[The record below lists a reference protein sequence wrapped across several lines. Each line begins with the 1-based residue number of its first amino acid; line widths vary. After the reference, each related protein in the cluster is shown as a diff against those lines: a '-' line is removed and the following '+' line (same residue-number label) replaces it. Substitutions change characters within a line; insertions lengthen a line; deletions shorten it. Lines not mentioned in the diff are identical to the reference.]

1 MNLIYFFLFYYFHL
15 YLLIMIYKEIHQ
27 ALDSE
32 SFSNR
37 LIGLDLGTKT
47 IGVSMSDSSRIIAST
62 FETIKRKK
70 TKLDIERILEICDQ
84 FKISGIVLGY
94 PINMNYT
101 EGPRSQS
108 TMSFAKLLAQRT
120 NIPIIL
126 WDERLS
132 TSAAEKVLISADLSR
147 KKRKDVIDKLAAT
160 YILQGILDRISN
172 IKK

>member
-1 MNLIYFFLFYYFHL
+1 
-15 YLLIMIYKEIHQ
+15 MIYKEINQ
-27 ALDSE
+27 ALNNE
-32 SFSNR
+32 TFTNR

-70 TKLDIERILEICDQ
+70 TKLDIERILEICYE

-94 PINMNYT
+94 PINMNFT

-108 TMSFAKLLAQRT
+108 TMSFAKLLELRT
-120 NIPIIL
+120 CIPIIL

>member
-1 MNLIYFFLFYYFHL
+1 
-15 YLLIMIYKEIHQ
+15 MIYKEINQ
-27 ALDSE
+27 ALDNE
-32 SFSNR
+32 TFSNR

-47 IGVSMSDSSRIIAST
+47 IGISISDPSRIIAST

-108 TMSFAKLLAQRT
+108 TMSFAKLLEQRT

>member
-1 MNLIYFFLFYYFHL
+1 
-15 YLLIMIYKEIHQ
+15 MIYKEIHQ
-27 ALDSE
+27 ALDNE

>member
-1 MNLIYFFLFYYFHL
+1 MNF
-15 YLLIMIYKEIHQ
+15 
-27 ALDSE
+27 
-32 SFSNR
+32 
-37 LIGLDLGTKT
+37 
-47 IGVSMSDSSRIIAST
+47 
-62 FETIKRKK
+62 
-70 TKLDIERILEICDQ
+70 
-84 FKISGIVLGY
+84 
-94 PINMNYT
+94 T

-108 TMSFAKLLAQRT
+108 TMSFAKLLELKT

>member
-1 MNLIYFFLFYYFHL
+1 
-15 YLLIMIYKEIHQ
+15 MIYKEINQ
-27 ALDSE
+27 ALNNE
-32 SFSNR
+32 TFKNR

-62 FETIKRKK
+62 FETIKRTK
-70 TKLDIERILEICDQ
+70 TKLDIERILDICDE
-84 FKISGIVLGY
+84 FKISGIILGY
-94 PINMNYT
+94 PINMNFT

-108 TMSFAKLLAQRT
+108 TMSFAKLLELRT
-120 NIPIIL
+120 SIPIIL

>member
-1 MNLIYFFLFYYFHL
+1 MNFIYFFLFYYFHL
-15 YLLIMIYKEIHQ
+15 YLLIMIYKEINQ
-27 ALDSE
+27 ALNNE
-32 SFSNR
+32 TFSNR

-70 TKLDIERILEICDQ
+70 TKLDIERILEICDE

-94 PINMNYT
+94 PINMNFT

-108 TMSFAKLLAQRT
+108 TMSFAKLLELRT

>member
-15 YLLIMIYKEIHQ
+15 YLLIMIYKEINQ
-27 ALDSE
+27 ALNNE
-32 SFSNR
+32 TFSNR

-70 TKLDIERILEICDQ
+70 TKLDIERILEICDE

-94 PINMNYT
+94 PINMNFT

-108 TMSFAKLLAQRT
+108 TMSFAKLLELRT

>member
-15 YLLIMIYKEIHQ
+15 YLLIMIYKEINQ
-27 ALDSE
+27 ALNNE
-32 SFSNR
+32 TFSNR

-70 TKLDIERILEICDQ
+70 TKLDIERIMEICDE

-94 PINMNYT
+94 PINMNFT

-108 TMSFAKLLAQRT
+108 TMSFAKLLELRT

>member
-1 MNLIYFFLFYYFHL
+1 
-15 YLLIMIYKEIHQ
+15 
-27 ALDSE
+27 
-32 SFSNR
+32 
-37 LIGLDLGTKT
+37 
-47 IGVSMSDSSRIIAST
+47 
-62 FETIKRKK
+62 
-70 TKLDIERILEICDQ
+70 
-84 FKISGIVLGY
+84 
-94 PINMNYT
+94 
-101 EGPRSQS
+101 
-108 TMSFAKLLAQRT
+108 MSFAKLLELRT

>member
-27 ALDSE
+27 ALDNE
-32 SFSNR
+32 SLSNR

>member
-1 MNLIYFFLFYYFHL
+1 
-15 YLLIMIYKEIHQ
+15 MIYKEINQ
-27 ALDSE
+27 ALNNE
-32 SFSNR
+32 TFKNR

-62 FETIKRKK
+62 FETINRTN
-70 TKLDIERILEICDQ
+70 TKLDIERILDICDE
-84 FKISGIVLGY
+84 FKISGIILGY
-94 PINMNYT
+94 PINMNFT

-108 TMSFAKLLAQRT
+108 TMSFAKLLELRT
-120 NIPIIL
+120 SIPIIL

>member
-1 MNLIYFFLFYYFHL
+1 MNFIYFFLFYYFHL
-15 YLLIMIYKEIHQ
+15 YLLIMIYKEINQ
-27 ALDSE
+27 ALNNE
-32 SFSNR
+32 TFSNR

-70 TKLDIERILEICDQ
+70 TKLDIERILEICDE

-94 PINMNYT
+94 PINMNFT

-108 TMSFAKLLAQRT
+108 TMSFAKLLELRT

-172 IKK
+172 INK